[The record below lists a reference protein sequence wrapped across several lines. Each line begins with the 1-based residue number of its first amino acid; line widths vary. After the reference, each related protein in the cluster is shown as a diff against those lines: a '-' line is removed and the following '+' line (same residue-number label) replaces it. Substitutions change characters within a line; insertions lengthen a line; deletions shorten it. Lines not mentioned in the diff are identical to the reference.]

1 MIICSCFSF
10 LSLSH
15 LFCFNR
21 KKTVLC
27 YSLNQKNLVH
37 HQWTLQT
44 PLGQQIR
51 YNITTYQFIQY
62 IIKKSQQYIPE
73 ETQSIWV
80 SIPQK
85 SSRKWAII
93 ISVKNVPEENNKS
106 PDTLSKQGSDS
117 CISCNSCSTKP
128 DIAQRIHEIKD
139 WNRMNI
145 F

>member
-1 MIICSCFSF
+1 MSLCNITSICYIEFTFWLAFSSCLLTSLHIVSKENLYVSSLQRFSKTIIMIICSCFSF

-37 HQWTLQT
+37 HQRTYRP

-62 IIKKSQQYIPE
+62 LIKQKQQYIPE
-73 ETQSIWV
+73 VHKASGYQYHNN
-80 SIPQK
+80 PL
-85 SSRKWAII
+85 
-93 ISVKNVPEENNKS
+93 ISE
-106 PDTLSKQGSDS
+106 Q
-117 CISCNSCSTKP
+117 
-128 DIAQRIHEIKD
+128 
-139 WNRMNI
+139 
-145 F
+145 